1 MIPASHEYPLDSIQ
15 RFFTSETS
23 QWWERKAMGNGEVPG
38 RWDLL
43 VSLVPHLGDVPHRA
57 HLTRV
62 EAEDHGRLQAEVTAF
77 HIDRH
82 KPKPET
88 DLPAAAFPDGAFIYG
103 GKVRPVLV
111 VSHVHPS
118 PSRATRGSARSV
130 TKPSFLVAP
139 YYGADPDG
147 ARAGFPHEFV
157 SRIRQAFYSQF
168 FWDQLPS
175 GLPHIKHTEC
185 SSILRLD
192 QVFPIYRKREED
204 VAAWT
209 PTGWTLSSDARKIID
224 EWIRWG
230 FQGGVKSGGVI
241 DIFRSILKEE
251 EGEQPA

>member
-1 MIPASHEYPLDSIQ
+1 MIPASHEYPLDAIQ
-15 RFFTSETS
+15 RFFTGETAS
-23 QWWERKAMGNGEVPG
+23 WWVKKEKDLLQTPQ

-62 EAEDHGRLQAEVTAF
+62 AAEDHARIQAEVTAF

-82 KPKPET
+82 RPKPET
-88 DLPAAAFPDGAFIYG
+88 DLPVAAFPDGAFIYG

-111 VSHVHPS
+111 VSHVHAG

-139 YYGADPDG
+139 YYGADADG
-147 ARAGFPHEFV
+147 SRAGFPPEFV

-168 FWDQLPS
+168 FWDHLPS
-175 GLPHIKHTEC
+175 GLPHIKHTDC

-192 QVFPIYRKREED
+192 QVFPIYRKREDD
-204 VAAWT
+204 VAAWA
-209 PTGWTLSSDARKIID
+209 PTGWTLSTDARQILD
-224 EWIRWG
+224 EWLRWG
-230 FQGGVKSGGVI
+230 FQGGVKAGGAI
-241 DIFRSILKEE
+241 DTFRSILEEE

>member
-1 MIPASHEYPLDSIQ
+1 MIPASHEYPLDAIQ
-15 RFFTSETS
+15 SYFTNETE
-23 QWWERKAMGNGEVPG
+23 QWWVKKPTASIATPE

-57 HLTRV
+57 HLTRI
-62 EAEDHGRLQAEVTAF
+62 EAENHVNLRAEVTAF

-82 KPKPET
+82 RPAPET

-103 GKVRPVLV
+103 GKVRPALV

-118 PSRATRGSARSV
+118 PSRAVRGSARTV

-139 YYGADPDG
+139 YYGAEPDG
-147 ARAGFPHEFV
+147 SRAGFPHEFV
-157 SRIRQAFYSQF
+157 ARIRQAQYSQF
-168 FWDQLPS
+168 FWDQLPT
-175 GLPHIKHTEC
+175 GLPHMKRTEC

-204 VAAWT
+204 VAAWAT
-209 PTGWTLSSDARKIID
+209 TGWTLAPKARKVLE

-230 FQGGVKSGGVI
+230 FQGGVKPEGAI
-241 DIFRSILKEE
+241 DMFRTILQEE
-251 EGEQPA
+251 AGEQPA